1 MNSEDEKYVEY
12 LKRTTSELRRTRRR
26 LRALEARDTEP
37 VAVVA
42 MTCRYPGGVGSPEQ
56 LWELVRD
63 GRDGIGPFPVDRGW
77 DLDRLFHS
85 DPDHPGTSY
94 VREGG
99 FVYDAGDFDA
109 DLFGISPREAVA
121 MDPQQ
126 RLLLEASW
134 EAFERA
140 GLPLPAVRGSRTGVF
155 VGAAAHGYDAI
166 LAQAGQ
172 DAEGHSL
179 TGNSTSIVSGRI
191 AYTLGL
197 EGPAVTIDTAC
208 SSSSVAIHLAVQA
221 LRNGDC
227 ELALAGGV
235 TVMPTPAVFVGFSRQ
250 RGLAADGRCKPFA
263 AAADGTGWSEGV
275 GMLLLARLSDA
286 QKHGYPVLA
295 VIRGSA
301 VNQDGASNGLSAPHG
316 PSQVRVIRQALANA
330 RLTPEQVD
338 VVEAHGTGTTL
349 GDPIEAQALLATYG
363 QERETPLLLGSVK
376 SNLGH
381 TQAAAGVAGVIKM
394 VLAVRHG
401 VVPPTL
407 HVDAPSPHID
417 WTAGAVTL
425 ATEATPW
432 PATDRPRRAAVSSFG
447 VSGTNAHTIIE
458 QAPEPEPA
466 EDEPTSTPTARP
478 VVPVLLSARSADA
491 LAAQAGRWAA
501 WLAAAPDTRPLD
513 VAYASVVSRSV
524 LDHRAVV
531 AAAGPDDLLAALR
544 ALAAGEPAGTVHTGT
559 GTPRGQL
566 AVLFSGQGAQR
577 AGMGRELYAQFPV
590 FTAALDEVCSYLDRA
605 LPRPLKE
612 VLFDDGDLLDQTQF
626 TQAGLFAVEVA
637 LFRLVESFGLTPDL
651 VGGHSI
657 GEVTAAHVAGVLTL
671 EHAAALVA
679 ARGRLMQALPAGG
692 AMLAVAAPEADV
704 RATLTD
710 PDEPVDVAAVNGPAA
725 VVLSGTADAIDRLE
739 RLWRDRG
746 VRTRRLTVSHAFHS
760 PLMEP
765 VLARFRAVLERLTF
779 AAPTLPVVSNV
790 TGELAD
796 PDEIRT
802 ADYWVRHVREAV
814 RHADGVHALRA
825 AGADTFLEL
834 GPRAVLTPLT
844 ADILPGEPVRAVA
857 AQRGDRPE
865 VEALLAALA
874 ELHVHGHPVTWTDW
888 FAGTGANRVDLPTYA
903 FQRERY
909 WAGDGVARPA
919 VGLDGADG
927 ADGGFWAAV
936 ERGDLP
942 AVASELA
949 VQDDPDAVAALGP
962 AVPVLSSWRRARQ
975 RDAVLDGW
983 SYRVEWEAVRPAPAP
998 TLTGRWLVVAV
1009 DDPAPW
1015 AAPLAV
1021 AGADVDV
1028 LTVPADTDRADLAD
1042 LLRGHDEAG
1051 WRGVLCVLP
1060 GPDAPRPDAPAVP
1073 AGTALL
1079 LTLVQAL
1086 ADTGRAG
1093 RLWCVTR
1100 GAVSVGGGEP
1110 LTDPY
1115 AAAAWGLGRTV
1126 ALEQPDRWGGL
1137 VDLPAD
1143 ATPERVDADALRAVL
1158 ADGGHD
1164 EVAVRPHGTF
1174 GRRLV
1179 PAAVPAGP
1187 GWRPTG
1193 TVLVTGGTGAL
1204 GRQVTRWL
1212 LAAGATEVVL
1222 ASRRG
1227 PDAPGAADLAAELPG
1242 ARVVRCD
1249 VTDPA
1254 AVTALVA
1261 DLPALTA
1268 VVHTAGVVDDGIL
1281 DGLDLSRLAA
1291 VLDGKVRAARV
1302 LHDATADRRLDAFV
1316 LFSSLAGVIG
1326 SAGQGNYAAANAFL
1340 DAFAA
1345 WRRDLGL
1352 PATAIAWGAWSAD
1365 GMAAASAELTARL
1378 TRGGVNPL
1386 PAEPAAAAL
1395 GRIVGA
1401 AAPAVT
1407 VADVDWG
1414 RLAAVRGRPAPLLAG
1429 LPGVPT
1435 GPAVVAPAVV
1445 VGRSLPQLTEL
1456 VRTQAA
1462 LVLGHPAGRP
1472 LPDRTFRDLGF
1483 DSLTAVELRNR
1494 LAAETGMT
1502 LPATLVFDHP
1512 TVAELAAHLHG
1523 QADDHTG
1530 GAVVAADVDRHRE
1543 PVAIVAM
1550 SCRFPGGVASPEQ
1563 LWDLLAGGTDALS
1576 PMPEERGW
1584 NVAELY
1590 HPDPEHLGTSYV
1602 REGGFVDS
1610 AGEFDPAFFGISPR
1624 EALAMDPQQRLL
1636 LEASWEAFERARLD
1650 PAALRGSRTGVYVGT
1665 NGQDYGSLLL
1675 ASGDG
1680 DENYLATGVSAS
1692 VISGRLAYTFGLH
1705 GPAVTVDTACSASLV
1720 ALHLAAQALQ
1730 AGECDLALAGGA
1742 TVMAT
1747 PGIFVGFSRQRGLA
1761 ADGRCKPFAGA
1772 ADGTGWGEGVG
1783 LLVLQRLSDAR
1794 RDGNPVLAV
1803 VRGSAVNSDGAS
1815 NGLTAPNG
1823 PAQQRVIRQAL
1834 ANAGLA
1840 PDQVDA
1846 VEAHG
1851 TGTTLGDPIEAQAL
1865 IATYGQARD
1874 ADRPLWLGSV
1884 KSNLGH
1890 TQAAAGVA
1898 GVIKMVLALRHGVL
1912 PPTLH
1917 VDEPTPHVDWSA
1929 GTVALL
1935 TEARPWPDGDR
1946 PRRAGVSS
1954 FGISGTNV
1962 HTILEQAPPEETASD
1977 DDAGPAGE
1985 LPWALSGRSAAA
1997 LAARA
2002 RDLRAHLDAVP
2013 DAALPDLA
2021 WSLATTRSAHEHRAV
2036 VLAAGRDDLTA
2047 ALDALAEG
2055 RPAPDT
2061 VTRAPGT
2068 PGDVVF
2074 VFPGQGSQ
2082 WTGMAAEL
2090 LDTAPVFAEAFAA
2103 CAAALRPHVDWS
2115 LTDVVRG
2122 EPGAPSLDRVDV
2134 VQPTLFAVGVS
2145 LAALWR
2151 SYGVHPSAVVGHSQ
2165 GEIAAAYVAG
2175 GLSLDDAAA
2184 VVALR
2189 SRIIAGIAGDGGM
2202 VSVATTA
2209 DEVTA
2214 TISRWDGR
2222 VSLAAINGPTAVVVS
2237 GDSAALDELVAHYQG
2252 RDVRVRRVPVDYA
2265 SHSAHVEPLRE
2276 RLRELLAGLR
2286 PRTGEIRFRSTVT
2299 GEWTDTAGLDADYW
2313 YRNLRQ
2319 TVGFDAAVRDLAA
2332 TGHQT
2337 FVEVSAHPV
2346 LTMAMQE
2353 SVESAAAD
2361 PAAVTVTGTLRRD
2374 EGGLARFHRAV
2385 AEVYAGGAAV
2395 DWRPAFAGRP
2405 ARRLD
2410 LPTYPFQRQLYW
2422 PRPAAA
2428 ATAPAVAGTVEVDEV
2443 DARFWAAVEAE
2454 DPAAVG
2460 AELADVA
2467 EVSEDALTTLL
2478 PALAAWRR
2486 RHRDQATIDSWR
2498 YRDGWLPVAPDGSAA
2513 PTLTGAWWLVTADTD
2528 APADAAV
2535 GFVADA
2541 LRRHGATVVE
2551 IALTDAPDRDALTDR
2566 LRDTHRDTPP
2576 AGVVSLLPLDETPLP
2591 GHPHVP
2597 AGFAGTVTLTQALGD
2612 AGVRAPLWTLTRG
2625 AVATGPGDPLTH
2637 PTQQLAWGFGRIA
2650 ALEHPDRWGGLID
2663 LPDTPDDRT
2672 AVRLARVLAG
2682 VDGEDQVALRPTG
2695 AYGRRLRRA
2704 PLGDTPA
2711 PRDWRLTGTALVT
2724 GGTGALGGHVA
2735 RWLAANGVDHLV
2747 LLSRRGRCGDGV
2759 AELEAE
2765 LTASGARVTVAACDA
2780 ADRDALAAV
2789 LADVPVE
2796 HPLRTVVHTAAVLD
2810 DAVIG
2815 ALTLDQ
2821 LDHALAAKVT
2831 AAVNLHELT
2840 RDFDLDAFVLFSAM
2854 AGTVGSSGVGN
2865 YAPGNAYLNALA
2877 EHRRDL
2883 GLPATSIAWGAWGG
2897 GGMADGEF
2905 GRMLH
2910 RHGAPEMS
2918 PRLAI
2923 AALHQALAHDETFLT
2938 ISNIAWDRFRVAL
2951 TATRPAPLIAEIPEV
2966 RRLAAEREPEETTEV
2981 EPVGAFARM
2990 ASAQR
2995 RQALLDLVRDQAATV
3010 LKYDGGQAV
3019 DPHHAFRDLGFDSVT
3034 AVELRNRLGTA
3045 TGLRLPVTLV
3055 FDYPTA
3061 TVLARHLDEEL
3072 GGGAEAEAVA
3082 GPAPLA
3088 DDEPI
3093 AVVAM
3098 SCRFPGG
3105 VTDPERFWQLL
3116 HAGRDAVSDLP
3127 GDRGWDVD
3135 RLYDPDPYSA
3145 GTSYVRTG
3153 AFLYDVADF
3162 DAGFFGISPREAV
3175 AMDPQQRLLLETS
3188 WEAIERAGVDPG
3200 GLRGSRTGVFV
3211 GTNGQDYGALLMVS
3225 ADEVEGFASTGNA
3238 ASVVSGRVAYVLG
3251 LEGPAVSV
3259 DTACSS
3265 SLVALHL
3272 AAAAL
3277 QRGECD
3283 LALAGGVTVMSTPGL
3298 FVEFSRQRGLA
3309 ADGRCK
3315 AFAAAAD
3322 GTGWGEGVGMLLVER
3337 LSDARRNGHPV
3348 LAVLRGSAVN
3358 QDGAS
3363 NGLTAPNGPSQ
3374 QRVIRAALA
3383 AARLSPADVDVVEAH
3398 GTGTTLGDPIEAQ
3411 ALIATYGQGRADVEP
3426 LLLGSVKSNIGH
3438 TQAAA
3443 GVAGVIKMIL
3453 AMRAGVVPMT
3463 LHVDA
3468 PSPHID
3474 WSAGAVELV
3483 TENRPWPGRG
3493 SGRRAAVSSFGIS
3506 GTNAHVILELP
3517 DEPSTEAAATRPGL
3531 LDAAVTAWPVSA
3543 RTRGGLARQAQ
3554 RLARHLRADPAD
3566 PAAVAWSLVAT
3577 RSAFDQRA
3585 AVVGSS
3591 VEELLS
3597 GLDALASGT
3606 PAGNL
3611 VAGAVAGHGAGPVFV
3626 FPGQGAQSARMASGL
3641 VGRCVPFD
3649 AALAECQVALSP
3661 YLDVDLV
3668 AVLTGDDESWLGR
3681 VEVVQP
3687 VLWAVGIALAAVW
3700 RHVGVVPQAV
3710 VGHSQGEIGAA
3721 CVAGILS
3728 LDDAAKTVA
3737 LRSRALAVLR
3747 GTGTMASVDLSAD
3760 EVTAR
3765 LGGFDGVGVAAVNG
3779 PATVV
3784 VSGPPRAVAD
3794 LVESCQADGVR
3805 ARLIPVDYASHS
3817 AAVEEVAQRLRTELA
3832 GVTPQAGHTRLVSTL
3847 TGEWVD
3853 PVTMTAD
3860 YWYDNLRR
3868 TVRFDT
3874 AVRTAVGAGHTTFV
3888 EISPHPVLTMPVT
3901 AILDD
3906 TGTAGHTLS
3915 TLRRGEDDP
3924 TRLLTSLATAHSVG
3938 LPVDLT
3944 SVLAGTDTVALPTYA
3959 FEQQR
3964 FWLDPPAHR
3973 AQDVASA
3980 GLQDAG
3986 HPLLSAAVTFPDSE
4000 RLVFTGRLSVRT
4012 HPWLGEHRV
4021 MNAILLPGTAFVE
4034 LAAHAGEQAGAPVVE
4049 ELTLLAPL
4057 VLPELGSLQIQLTV
4071 GERDDTGRRPVQLH
4085 SRPYRD
4091 GSDEILADVAWT
4103 CHATGL
4109 LAPRGAEPPAF
4120 DLGVW
4125 PPPGATPVASDSFYA
4140 GLEATVFGYGPVFRG
4155 LRAAWTRG
4163 DEVFAEVAL
4172 PADHHAE
4179 AGRFGLHPAL
4189 LDGALQAMSIGGF
4202 LGRMGDGADA
4212 SVPRLPFAWTG
4223 VTLLAAGA
4231 TALRVRVAAAGDV
4244 GVTFQV
4250 ADATGAPVLHAD
4262 SLIMRRVT
4270 GDALGAARSGRHE
4283 SLFQVDWPVLPV
4295 TAGPSPAATGW
4306 VVLGDD
4312 LALNAA
4318 AEAAGARVRPDL
4330 APESFAELL
4339 AGGEPAPGTLIVPVG
4354 GTGDGAG
4361 PELAAQA
4368 RATTHRLLGTLQA
4381 WLADDRFADT
4391 RLVLVTRGAV
4401 ATGDPAEVDL
4411 RSAPAWGLVRT
4422 AQLEHP
4428 DRIHLVDLDADPAGA
4443 TLLAA
4448 AIGTGEPQLAVHAGQ
4463 VRAPRLARVP
4473 AGLEPRPGGV
4483 DPDGTVLITGGTGVL
4498 GRLLARHLAT
4508 THGMRHLL
4516 LAGRRGVTADGIDDL
4531 VAELAEAGT
4540 EVTVAACD
4548 AADPDA
4554 LAALL
4559 DGIPAAHPLTAVV
4572 HAAGVLDDGV
4582 LESLTPDRINAVGI
4596 PKIDAAWHLHRL
4608 AAGRDLGAF
4617 VLFSSAAA
4625 TLGSAGQANYGAAN
4639 AFLDALAAHRR
4650 AQGLP
4655 GISLAWGLWE
4665 QASGMTGHLADA
4677 DVRRM
4682 TEQGAAGLATEQAL
4696 HLFDAAWRLD
4706 AAAVVPM
4713 RLDVAALRGQ
4723 AESGVLAPLLRGL
4736 VRVPLR
4742 RSVDAGGAGTG
4753 GVPLAQRLAG
4763 LADPERRKVL
4773 LDVVRANVAAVLG
4786 HAGPEAVDPGRLF
4799 TDLGFDSLTA
4809 VDLRNRLN
4817 TLSGLRLPATLVFDY
4832 PTPHALAE
4840 KLAGEIAADAAPSTQ
4855 PLFQGIDAVES
4866 LLTTLALDPAT
4877 RDRFA
4882 TRMRDLLAKATD
4894 LAGPAEEPE
4903 RPDLDAASDDE
4914 IFDFIS
4920 KEFGIS

>member
-37 VAVVA
+37 VAIVA

-56 LWELVRD
+56 LWDLVRD
-63 GRDGIGPFPVDRGW
+63 GGDGIGPFPADRGW
-77 DLDRLFHS
+77 DLDRLFHP

-126 RLLLEASW
+126 RLLLEATW

-172 DAEGHSL
+172 DGEGHSL

-286 QKHGYPVLA
+286 QRHGYPVLA

-363 QERETPLLLGSVK
+363 QDRGDAPPVLLGSVK

-394 VLAVRHG
+394 VLALRHG

-407 HVDAPSPHID
+407 HVDRPSPHID
-417 WTAGAVTL
+417 WDAGAVAL

-432 PATDRPRRAAVSSFG
+432 PAVDRPRRAAVSSFG
-447 VSGTNAHTIIE
+447 VSGTNAHTILE

-466 EDEPTSTPTARP
+466 DDEPAPVDRP
-478 VVPVLLSARSADA
+478 VVPVLLSARSPEA

-501 WLAAAPDTRPLD
+501 WLDADPDARPLD
-513 VAYASVVSRSV
+513 VAYSSVVSRSV

-531 AAAGPDDLLAALR
+531 AAAGRDDLVAGLR
-544 ALAAGEPAGTVHTGT
+544 ALAAGEPAGTVVTGT

-577 AGMGRELYAQFPV
+577 AGMGRELYATFPV
-590 FTAALDEVCSYLDRA
+590 FAAALDEVCGHLDRA
-605 LPRPLKE
+605 LPRPLRE
-612 VLFDDGDLLDQTQF
+612 VLFAADGTDDAALLDETVF

-637 LFRLVESFGLTPDL
+637 LFRLVESFGVTPDL

-657 GEVTAAHVAGVLTL
+657 GEVTAAHVAGVLSL

-692 AMLAVAAPEADV
+692 AMLAVAATEDDV

-710 PDEPVDVAAVNGPAA
+710 PDAPIDVAAVNGPAA
-725 VVLSGTADAIDRLE
+725 VVLSGAADEIGRAQR
-739 RLWRDRG
+739 RWRDRG

-760 PLMEP
+760 PLMAP
-765 VLARFRAVLERLTF
+765 VLDRFRAVLDRLTF

-790 TGELAD
+790 TGDLAD

-802 ADYWVRHVREAV
+802 PEHWVRHVREAV
-814 RHADGVHALRA
+814 RHADGVRALRA
-825 AGADTFLEL
+825 TGVDTFLEI

-844 ADILPGEPVRAVA
+844 ADILPDEPVRAVA
-857 AQRGDRPE
+857 VQRGDRAEP
-865 VEALLAALA
+865 EALLAALA
-874 ELHVHGHPVTWTDW
+874 DLHVHGHPVAWPTW
-888 FAGTGANRVDLPTYA
+888 FTGAGARRTDLPTYA
-903 FQRERY
+903 FHRHRY
-909 WAGDGVARPA
+909 WAGDGGVPPA
-919 VGLDGADG
+919 PPAEGVDGD
-927 ADGGFWAAV
+927 FWAAV

-942 AVASELA
+942 AVASHLA
-949 VQDDPDAVAALGP
+949 VQDDPEAVAALAP
-962 AVPVLSSWRRARQ
+962 AVPVLSSWRRARH
-975 RDAVLDGW
+975 RDATLDGW
-983 SYRVEWEAVRPAPAP
+983 SYRVVWEPVHPTPALA
-998 TLTGRWLVVAV
+998 LTGRWLVVAL

-1015 AAPLAV
+1015 AAPLAR
-1021 AGADVDV
+1021 AGADVDL
-1028 LTVPADTDRADLAD
+1028 LTVPADADRAALAD
-1042 LLRGHDEAG
+1042 LLRDHPEPG

-1060 GPDAPRPDAPAVP
+1060 APDAPRPDAPAVP

-1079 LTLVQAL
+1079 LTLTQAL
-1086 ADTGRAG
+1086 ADTGRSG
-1093 RLWCVTR
+1093 RLWCLTR

-1115 AAAAWGLGRTV
+1115 AAAAWGLGRVV

-1137 VDLPAD
+1137 VDLPAGD
-1143 ATPERVDADALRAVL
+1143 TPDRASADALLAVL

-1164 EVAVRPHGTF
+1164 EVAVRAHGAF

-1179 PAAVPAGP
+1179 PAAPPAGP

-1204 GRQVTRWL
+1204 GRQVCRWL
-1212 LAAGATEVVL
+1212 LDAGATDVVL

-1227 PDAPGAADLAAELPG
+1227 PDAPGVADLVAELPG
-1242 ARVVRCD
+1242 ARAVRCD
-1249 VTDPA
+1249 VTDTA
-1254 AVTALVA
+1254 AVAALVA

-1268 VVHTAGVVDDGIL
+1268 VVHAAGTVDDGIL
-1281 DGLDLSRLAA
+1281 DGLDLPRTQA
-1291 VLDGKVRAARV
+1291 VLDAKVRAARA
-1302 LHDATADRRLDAFV
+1302 LHDATAGRDLDAFV

-1326 SAGQGNYAAANAFL
+1326 SAGQGNYAAANAFV
-1340 DAFAA
+1340 DAFAT
-1345 WRRDLGL
+1345 WRHDLGL
-1352 PATAIAWGAWSAD
+1352 PATAVAWGAWAAE
-1365 GMAAASAELTARL
+1365 GMAAASADLTARL
-1378 TRGGVNPL
+1378 VRGGVHPL
-1386 PAEPAAAAL
+1386 PAEQAAAAL
-1395 GRIVGA
+1395 GRVVGA
-1401 AAPAVT
+1401 GPAVT

-1414 RLAAVRGRPAPLLAG
+1414 RLAATRGRPAPLLSG
-1429 LPGVPT
+1429 LPGVPA
-1435 GPAVVAPAVV
+1435 GPAVVTPAVV

-1456 VRTQAA
+1456 VRAQVA

-1494 LAAETGMT
+1494 LAAETGAT

-1523 QADDHTG
+1523 LTADPTG

-1550 SCRFPGGVASPEQ
+1550 SCRFPGGVATPEQ
-1563 LWDLLAGGTDALS
+1563 LWELVAGGTDALS
-1576 PMPEERGW
+1576 PMPQERGW

-1602 REGGFVDS
+1602 REGGFLTG

-1624 EALAMDPQQRLL
+1624 EAVAMDPQQRLL
-1636 LEASWEAFERARLD
+1636 LETAWEAFERARLD
-1650 PAALRGSRTGVYVGT
+1650 PAGLRGSRTGVYVGT

-1675 ASGDG
+1675 AAGDG

-1865 IATYGQARD
+1865 IATYGRDRD

-1898 GVIKMVLALRHGVL
+1898 GVIKMVLAMRAGVL

-1917 VDEPTPHVDWSA
+1917 VDQPTPHVDWSA

-1935 TEARPWPDGDR
+1935 TEARPWPAGDR
-1946 PRRAGVSS
+1946 PRRAAVSS

-1962 HTILEQAPPEETASD
+1962 HTVLEQAPPEEPAPR
-1977 DDAGPAGE
+1977 DAVPAGE
-1985 LPWALSGRSAAA
+1985 LPWTLSGRGTAA

-2021 WSLATTRSAHEHRAV
+2021 WSLATTRTAHEHRAV
-2036 VLAAGRDDLTA
+2036 VLAAGRDDLAA
-2047 ALDALAEG
+2047 ALDALAAG
-2055 RPAPDT
+2055 RPAPHT

-2068 PGDVVF
+2068 GGDVVF

-2082 WTGMAAEL
+2082 WVGMAADL
-2090 LDTAPVFAEAFAA
+2090 LATAPVFAETLTA
-2103 CAAALRPHVDWS
+2103 CAQALRPYVDWS
-2115 LTDVVRG
+2115 LLDVIRG
-2122 EPGAPSLDRVDV
+2122 APDAPSLERVDV

-2189 SRIIAGIAGDGGM
+2189 SRVIAELAGDGGM

-2209 DEVTA
+2209 DEA
-2214 TISRWDGR
+2214 TETIGRWDGR
-2222 VSLAAINGPTAVVVS
+2222 VALAAVNGPTSVVVS
-2237 GDSAALDELVAHYQG
+2237 GDAVALDELIAHYQG

-2276 RLRELLAGLR
+2276 RLRDLLAGLR
-2286 PRTGEIRFRSTVT
+2286 PRTGDIRFRSTVT
-2299 GEWTDTAGLDADYW
+2299 GDWTDTAGLDADYW

-2319 TVGFDAAVRDLAA
+2319 TVGFDAAIRDLAA

-2353 SVESAAAD
+2353 SVEAAAAD
-2361 PAAVTVTGTLRRD
+2361 PTAVTVTGTLRRD
-2374 EGGLARFHRAV
+2374 EGDLARFHRAL
-2385 AEVYAGGAAV
+2385 AEAYAGGVAV
-2395 DWRPAFAGRP
+2395 DWRPAFAGR
-2405 ARRLD
+2405 AAHRLD

-2422 PRPAAA
+2422 PRPAAVPVA
-2428 ATAPAVAGTVEVDEV
+2428 AAPAEPDEV

-2460 AELADVA
+2460 AELADTADVPA
-2467 EVSEDALTTLL
+2467 DALAALL

-2486 RHRDQATIDSWR
+2486 RHRDQATVDSWR
-2498 YRDGWLPVAPDGSAA
+2498 YRDGWLPVAPDVVDR
-2513 PTLTGAWWLVTADTD
+2513 PTLDGDWWLVTGPGDVGV
-2528 APADAAV
+2528 DAADV
-2535 GFVADA
+2535 VADA
-2541 LRRHGATVVE
+2541 LRRHGATVVPL
-2551 IALTDAPDRDALTDR
+2551 ALTGERTDRDALTAR
-2566 LRDTHRDTPP
+2566 LRDRHADAPP
-2576 AGVVSLLPLDETPLP
+2576 AAVVSLLALDETPLP
-2591 GHPHVP
+2591 AHRHVP
-2597 AGFAGTVTLTQALGD
+2597 AGYAGTVTLTQALGD
-2612 AGVRAPLWTLTRG
+2612 AGIRAPLWTLTRG
-2625 AVATGPGDPLTH
+2625 AVSTGPTDPLPH

-2650 ALEHPDRWGGLID
+2650 ALEHPDRWGGLVD
-2663 LPDTPDDRT
+2663 LPDTVDDRT
-2672 AVRLARVLAG
+2672 ASRLARVLAG
-2682 VDGEDQVALRPTG
+2682 ADGEDQVALRPTG
-2695 AYGRRLRRA
+2695 AYGRRLLRA

-2711 PRDWRLTGTALVT
+2711 PRDWRPTGTALVT

-2735 RWLAANGVDHLV
+2735 RWLAANGADHLV
-2747 LLSRRGRCGDGV
+2747 LLSRRGRDGDGV
-2759 AELEAE
+2759 DELEAE
-2765 LTASGARVTVAACDA
+2765 LTALGARVTVAACDA

-2789 LADVPVE
+2789 LAGLPAE
-2796 HPLRTVVHTAAVLD
+2796 HPLTTVVHTAAVLD

-2821 LDHALAAKVT
+2821 IDHALGAKVT

-2840 RDFDLDAFVLFSAM
+2840 RDHDLDAFVLFSAM

-2877 EHRRDL
+2877 EHRRGL

-2910 RHGAPEMS
+2910 RHGAPEMH

-2923 AALHQALAHDETFLT
+2923 AALHQALAHDETYLT
-2938 ISNIAWDRFRVAL
+2938 VSNIAWDRFRVAL
-2951 TATRPAPLIAEIPEV
+2951 TATRPAPLIAEIPEA
-2966 RRLAAEREPEETTEV
+2966 RQLAADREPDETAEAA
-2981 EPVGAFARM
+2981 PAGAFARM
-2990 ASAQR
+2990 ASDER
-2995 RQALLDLVRDQAATV
+2995 REALLDLVRDQAATV
-3010 LKYDGGQAV
+3010 LKYAGGEAV

-3034 AVELRNRLGTA
+3034 AVELRNRLATA

-3061 TVLARHLDEEL
+3061 TVLARHLHTEL
-3072 GGGAEAEAVA
+3072 GGVAEA
-3082 GPAPLA
+3082 GPAAGPTPLA
-3088 DDEPI
+3088 DDEPVAI
-3093 AVVAM
+3093 VAM

-3127 GDRGWDVD
+3127 GDRGWDLD
-3135 RLYDPDPYSA
+3135 GLYDPDPYSA

-3283 LALAGGVTVMSTPGL
+3283 LALAGGVTVMATPGL

-3309 ADGRCK
+3309 PDGRCK

-3322 GTGWGEGVGMLLVER
+3322 GTGWGEGAGMLLVER
-3337 LSDARRNGHPV
+3337 LSDARRNGHPI

-3411 ALIATYGQGRADVEP
+3411 ALIATYGQDRADVEP

-3443 GVAGVIKMIL
+3443 GVAGVIKMVL
-3453 AMRAGVVPMT
+3453 AMRAGVVPPT

-3483 TENRPWPGRG
+3483 TENRAWPAAGP
-3493 SGRRAAVSSFGIS
+3493 RRAAVSSFGIS

-3517 DEPSTEAAATRPGL
+3517 DATPAGADTARPGLPAGADDARPGL
-3531 LDAAVTAWPVSA
+3531 LDGALAWPVSA
-3543 RTRGGLARQAQ
+3543 RTRDGVARQAG
-3554 RLARHLRADPAD
+3554 RLARHLRGTPAD
-3566 PAAVAWSLVAT
+3566 PAVIAWSLATT
-3577 RSAFDQRA
+3577 RSAFDHRA

-3591 VEELLS
+3591 AEDLLS
-3597 GLDALASGT
+3597 GLDALAAGT
-3606 PAGNL
+3606 PSPAVVTGT
-3611 VAGAVAGHGAGPVFV
+3611 VAGRGAGPVFV
-3626 FPGQGAQSARMASGL
+3626 FPGQGAQSARMAAGL
-3641 VGRCVPFD
+3641 VGRTPVFD
-3649 AALAECQVALSP
+3649 AALADCQAALAP
-3661 YLDVDLV
+3661 FLDVDLPS
-3668 AVLTGDDESWLGR
+3668 VLTGDDESWLDR

-3687 VLWAVGIALAAVW
+3687 VLWAVGVGLAAVW
-3700 RHVGVVPQAV
+3700 RHVGVTPQV
-3710 VGHSQGEIGAA
+3710 VIGHSQGEIGAA

-3728 LDDAAKTVA
+3728 LEDAAKTVA
-3737 LRSRALAVLR
+3737 LRSRALVALR
-3747 GTGTMASVDLSAD
+3747 GTGTMASVDLPAD

-3765 LGGFDGVGVAAVNG
+3765 LEADRASGGAVGPDAVAPVDTDGAGRFSGVGVAAVNG
-3779 PATVV
+3779 PSTVV
-3784 VSGPPRAVAD
+3784 VSGPPQAVAD
-3794 LVESCQADGVR
+3794 FVDACQADGVR

-3817 AAVEEVAQRLRTELA
+3817 SAVEEVAQRLRGDLA
-3832 GVTPQAGHTRLVSTL
+3832 DVAPQQGHTRLVSTL
-3847 TGEWVD
+3847 TGDWVD
-3853 PVTMTAD
+3853 PSTMTAD
-3860 YWYDNLRR
+3860 YWYDNLRQ

-3874 AVRTAVGAGHTTFV
+3874 AVRTAIGAGHSTFV
-3888 EISPHPVLTMPVT
+3888 EISPHPVLAMPVT

-3906 TGTAGHTLS
+3906 TATTGHVLS
-3915 TLRRGEDDP
+3915 TLRRGDDDP
-3924 TRLLTSLATAHSVG
+3924 TRLLTNLATAHTVG

-3944 SVLAGTDTVALPTYA
+3944 RVLPETDTVGLPTYA
-3959 FEQQR
+3959 F
-3964 FWLDPPAHR
+3964 DR
-3973 AQDVASA
+3973 ARYWPRTRTV
-3980 GLQDAG
+3980 DA
-3986 HPLLSAAVTFPDSE
+3986 
-4000 RLVFTGRLSVRT
+4000 
-4012 HPWLGEHRV
+4012 
-4021 MNAILLPGTAFVE
+4021 
-4034 LAAHAGEQAGAPVVE
+4034 
-4049 ELTLLAPL
+4049 
-4057 VLPELGSLQIQLTV
+4057 
-4071 GERDDTGRRPVQLH
+4071 
-4085 SRPYRD
+4085 
-4091 GSDEILADVAWT
+4091 ADVPT
-4103 CHATGL
+4103 
-4109 LAPRGAEPPAF
+4109 
-4120 DLGVW
+4120 
-4125 PPPGATPVASDSFYA
+4125 
-4140 GLEATVFGYGPVFRG
+4140 
-4155 LRAAWTRG
+4155 
-4163 DEVFAEVAL
+4163 
-4172 PADHHAE
+4172 
-4179 AGRFGLHPAL
+4179 
-4189 LDGALQAMSIGGF
+4189 
-4202 LGRMGDGADA
+4202 GADA
-4212 SVPRLPFAWTG
+4212 AFWAAVDNEDLAALADLTAQDATESLDRLGAALPLLADWRRRQRDRSILDDLRYRAVWQPYAGDPVAFLTGAWWVVADPDGVAEAETAVAELTRRGADARLVLLPEDATDRAAVAARLTAAGAGPVDGVLSLLALADTPVDAPVPPFLARSLALLQALGDLDVPAPLWCVTRGAAGTTRDGGVGRAEQALLWGLGRVAALEHPQRWGGLVDVPATLDDHGWDLLCAALSGPDGEDQLAVDG
-4223 VTLLAAGA
+4223 VTLL
-4231 TALRVRVAAAGDV
+4231 VRR
-4244 GVTFQV
+4244 
-4250 ADATGAPVLHAD
+4250 L
-4262 SLIMRRVT
+4262 
-4270 GDALGAARSGRHE
+4270 
-4283 SLFQVDWPVLPV
+4283 
-4295 TAGPSPAATGW
+4295 
-4306 VVLGDD
+4306 
-4312 LALNAA
+4312 
-4318 AEAAGARVRPDL
+4318 VR
-4330 APESFAELL
+4330 
-4339 AGGEPAPGTLIVPVG
+4339 APGG
-4354 GTGDGAG
+4354 G
-4361 PELAAQA
+4361 
-4368 RATTHRLLGTLQA
+4368 
-4381 WLADDRFADT
+4381 
-4391 RLVLVTRGAV
+4391 
-4401 ATGDPAEVDL
+4401 
-4411 RSAPAWGLVRT
+4411 
-4422 AQLEHP
+4422 
-4428 DRIHLVDLDADPAGA
+4428 ADPADGHPGT
-4443 TLLAA
+4443 TL
-4448 AIGTGEPQLAVHAGQ
+4448 V
-4463 VRAPRLARVP
+4463 
-4473 AGLEPRPGGV
+4473 
-4483 DPDGTVLITGGTGVL
+4483 TGGTGAL
-4498 GRLLARHLAT
+4498 GGQVARWFADRGAT
-4508 THGMRHLL
+4508 HLL
-4516 LAGRRGVTADGIDDL
+4516 LVSRRGADAPGAADL
-4531 VAELAEAGT
+4531 VRDLTDRGAR
-4540 EVTVAACD
+4540 VTVAACD
-4548 AADPDA
+4548 VADRAA
-4554 LAALL
+4554 LAKLL
-4559 DGIPAAHPLTAVV
+4559 DDVPADAPLTTVV

-4582 LESLTPDRINAVGI
+4582 LDGLTADRIADVLR
-4596 PKIDAAWHLHRL
+4596 PKALGALHLHEL
-4608 AAGRDLGAF
+4608 TAEKDLRAF
-4617 VLFSSAAA
+4617 VLFSALPGQ
-4625 TLGSAGQANYGAAN
+4625 LGAAGQGSYAAAN
-4639 AFLDALAAHRR
+4639 AYLDALAEQRHR
-4650 AQGLP
+4650 QGLP
-4655 GISLAWGLWE
+4655 ATSVAWGPW
-4665 QASGMTGHLADA
+4665 ATGGMADA
-4677 DVRRM
+4677 DPAVAERRRRSGV
-4682 TEQGAAGLATEQAL
+4682 T
-4696 HLFDAAWRLD
+4696 RLD
-4706 AAAVVPM
+4706 ADLALTALAGCLTGREPVTLIAGVDWARYVPGFTAVRPSPLLTGIPEARRAAAERAEEGGPTADS
-4713 RLDVAALRGQ
+4713 LAALLAGQTDAERRRTVLDLVRGQ
-4723 AESGVLAPLLRGL
+4723 A
-4736 VRVPLR
+4736 
-4742 RSVDAGGAGTG
+4742 
-4753 GVPLAQRLAG
+4753 
-4763 LADPERRKVL
+4763 
-4773 LDVVRANVAAVLG
+4773 AAVLG
-4786 HAGPEAVDPGRLF
+4786 HASDAAVEPDRAF
-4799 TDLGFDSLTA
+4799 RDLGFDSLTA
-4809 VDLRNRLN
+4809 VELRNRL
-4817 TLSGLRLPATLVFDY
+4817 TAATGVRLPATVVFDY
-4832 PTPHALAE
+4832 PTAALLAEYVRAAVVDGGVAAATPVFGELERLEAALA
-4840 KLAGEIAADAAPSTQ
+4840 GAAP
-4855 PLFQGIDAVES
+4855 
-4866 LLTTLALDPAT
+4866 
-4877 RDRFA
+4877 DRGA
-4882 TRMRDLLAKATD
+4882 RLRITERLRTLLASLNEVDAPADGDGVAGKLQDAT
-4894 LAGPAEEPE
+4894 
-4903 RPDLDAASDDE
+4903 PDE
-4914 IFDFIS
+4914 VFDFIDRELGVS
-4920 KEFGIS
+4920 

>member
-1 MNSEDEKYVEY
+1 MTAGRDDIGTPSEGRTTVNSEDEKYVEY

-63 GRDGIGPFPVDRGW
+63 GRDGIGPFPADRGW

-466 EDEPTSTPTARP
+466 EDEPAPAPTARP

-590 FTAALDEVCSYLDRA
+590 FAAALDEVCAYLDRA

-725 VVLSGTADAIDRLE
+725 VVLSGTADAVDRLE
-739 RLWRDRG
+739 QLWRDRG

-874 ELHVHGHPVTWTDW
+874 ELHVHGHPVTWAGW
-888 FAGTGANRVDLPTYA
+888 FAGTGARRVDLPTYA

-909 WAGDGVARPA
+909 WAGDGVSRPV
-919 VGLDGADG
+919 VGLDGGVG
-927 ADGGFWAAV
+927 ADGDFWAAV

-1028 LTVPADTDRADLAD
+1028 LAVPADTDRGDLAD

-1110 LTDPY
+1110 LVDPY

-1281 DGLDLSRLAA
+1281 DGLDLTRLAA

-1316 LFSSLAGVIG
+1316 MFSSLAGVIG

-1345 WRRDLGL
+1345 WRRDRGL

-1563 LWDLLAGGTDALS
+1563 LWDLVAGGTDALS

-1935 TEARPWPDGDR
+1935 TEARPWPAGDR

-1962 HTILEQAPPEETASD
+1962 HTILEQAPPEETAPD
-1977 DDAGPAGE
+1977 DDAAPAGE

-2036 VLAAGRDDLTA
+2036 VLAADRDGLTA
-2047 ALDALAEG
+2047 ALGALADG

-2090 LDTAPVFAEAFAA
+2090 LDTAPVFAETFAA

-2122 EPGAPSLDRVDV
+2122 VPGAPSLERVDV
-2134 VQPTLFAVGVS
+2134 VQPALFAVGVS

-2151 SYGVHPSAVVGHSQ
+2151 SYAVHPSAVVGHSQ

-2395 DWRPAFAGRP
+2395 DWRPAFAGRST
-2405 ARRLD
+2405 RRLD

-2428 ATAPAVAGTVEVDEV
+2428 ATAGTTAGTVEVDEV

-2467 EVSEDALTTLL
+2467 EVSEDALTALL

-2498 YRDGWLPVAPDGSAA
+2498 YRDSWLPVAPDGSAA
-2513 PTLTGAWWLVTADTD
+2513 PTLTGAWWLVTAAGADAD

-2551 IALTDAPDRDALTDR
+2551 IALTGAPDRNALTDR

-2576 AGVVSLLPLDETPLP
+2576 AGVVSLLALDETPLP

-2625 AVATGPGDPLTH
+2625 AVTTGPGDPLTH

-2650 ALEHPDRWGGLID
+2650 ALEHPDRWGGLVD

-2672 AVRLARVLAG
+2672 AVQLARVLAG
-2682 VDGEDQVALRPTG
+2682 ADGEDQVALRPTG

-2704 PLGDTPA
+2704 PLGDIPA
-2711 PRDWRLTGTALVT
+2711 PRDWRPTGTALVT

-2747 LLSRRGRCGDGV
+2747 LLSRRGRSGDGV

-2765 LTASGARVTVAACDA
+2765 LTASDARVTVAACDA

-2789 LADVPVE
+2789 LADVPAE
-2796 HPLRTVVHTAAVLD
+2796 HPLRIVVHTAAVLD

-2840 RDFDLDAFVLFSAM
+2840 RDLDLDAFVLFSAM

-2910 RHGAPEMS
+2910 RHGAPEMP

-3072 GGGAEAEAVA
+3072 GGGAETEAVA

-3483 TENRPWPGRG
+3483 TENRPWPGSG

-3517 DEPSTEAAATRPGL
+3517 DEASTEPDAVRPGL

-3543 RTRGGLARQAQ
+3543 RTRDGLARQAQ
-3554 RLARHLRADPAD
+3554 RLSRHLRSDPAD
-3566 PAAVAWSLVAT
+3566 PAVVAWSLATT

-3585 AVVGSS
+3585 VVLGSS
-3591 VEELLS
+3591 AEELLS
-3597 GLDALASGT
+3597 GLDALASGA

-3649 AALAECQVALSP
+3649 AALGECQVALSP

-3668 AVLTGDDESWLGR
+3668 SVLTGDDESWLGR

-3687 VLWAVGIALAAVW
+3687 VLWAVGVALAAVW

-3737 LRSRALAVLR
+3737 LRSRALSALR

-3765 LGGFDGVGVAAVNG
+3765 LGGFAGVGVAAVNG

-3784 VSGPPRAVAD
+3784 VSGPPQAVAD

-3853 PVTMTAD
+3853 PATMTAD
-3860 YWYDNLRR
+3860 YWYDNLRQ

-3906 TGTAGHTLS
+3906 LGAAGHTLS

-3924 TRLLTSLATAHSVG
+3924 TRLLTNLATAHSVG

-3944 SVLAGTDTVALPTYA
+3944 TVLAGTDTVALPTYA
-3959 FEQQR
+3959 FDRARYWPRASLDAPAAGESPTGVDAA
-3964 FWLDPPAHR
+3964 FWAAVDNEDLAALADLTAADAAESLDRLGA
-3973 AQDVASA
+3973 A
-3980 GLQDAG
+3980 L
-3986 HPLLSAAVTFPDSE
+3986 PLLADWRRRQRDRSTLDDLRYRAVWQPYGGIPVGFLTGVWWVVADEAGAAEAETAVAELTRRGADA
-4000 RLVFTGRLSVRT
+4000 RLVL
-4012 HPWLGEHRV
+4012 
-4021 MNAILLPGTAFVE
+4021 
-4034 LAAHAGEQAGAPVVE
+4034 
-4049 ELTLLAPL
+4049 
-4057 VLPELGSLQIQLTV
+4057 
-4071 GERDDTGRRPVQLH
+4071 
-4085 SRPYRD
+4085 
-4091 GSDEILADVAWT
+4091 
-4103 CHATGL
+4103 
-4109 LAPRGAEPPAF
+4109 
-4120 DLGVW
+4120 
-4125 PPPGATPVASDSFYA
+4125 
-4140 GLEATVFGYGPVFRG
+4140 
-4155 LRAAWTRG
+4155 
-4163 DEVFAEVAL
+4163 L
-4172 PADHHAE
+4172 PADDTDRAAVAARLTAAGPDPADRVLSLLALADGPVDATE
-4179 AGRFGLHPAL
+4179 PVPPFLARSLALIQALGDLDVAAPLWCVTRGAAGTTRDGGAGRPEQAL
-4189 LDGALQAMSIGGF
+4189 LWG
-4202 LGRMGDGADA
+4202 LGRVVALEHPERWGGLVDVPATLDDHGWDLLCAALTGPDGEDQLAVD
-4212 SVPRLPFAWTG
+4212 G
-4223 VTLLAAGA
+4223 VTLL
-4231 TALRVRVAAAGDV
+4231 VR
-4244 GVTFQV
+4244 
-4250 ADATGAPVLHAD
+4250 
-4262 SLIMRRVT
+4262 
-4270 GDALGAARSGRHE
+4270 
-4283 SLFQVDWPVLPV
+4283 
-4295 TAGPSPAATGW
+4295 
-4306 VVLGDD
+4306 
-4312 LALNAA
+4312 
-4318 AEAAGARVRPDL
+4318 
-4330 APESFAELL
+4330 
-4339 AGGEPAPGTLIVPVG
+4339 
-4354 GTGDGAG
+4354 
-4361 PELAAQA
+4361 
-4368 RATTHRLLGTLQA
+4368 RL
-4381 WLADDRFADT
+4381 
-4391 RLVLVTRGAV
+4391 
-4401 ATGDPAEVDL
+4401 
-4411 RSAPAWGLVRT
+4411 
-4422 AQLEHP
+4422 
-4428 DRIHLVDLDADPAGA
+4428 
-4443 TLLAA
+4443 
-4448 AIGTGEPQLAVHAGQ
+4448 
-4463 VRAPRLARVP
+4463 VRAPGGGTDPELDH
-4473 AGLEPRPGGV
+4473 AGTTLV
-4483 DPDGTVLITGGTGVL
+4483 TGGTGAL
-4498 GRLLARHLAT
+4498 GGQVARWLADRGATHL
-4508 THGMRHLL
+4508 MLVS
-4516 LAGRRGVTADGIDDL
+4516 RRGADAPGAADL
-4531 VAELAEAGT
+4531 VRDLTDRGAR
-4540 EVTVAACD
+4540 VTVAACD
-4548 AADPDA
+4548 VADRAA
-4554 LAALL
+4554 LAKLL
-4559 DGIPAAHPLTAVV
+4559 DEVPADAPLTGVV
-4572 HAAGVLDDGV
+4572 HTAGILDDGV
-4582 LESLTPDRINAVGI
+4582 LDGLTADRIADVLR
-4596 PKIDAAWHLHRL
+4596 PKVLGALHLHEL
-4608 AAGRDLGAF
+4608 TADRDLRAF
-4617 VLFSSAAA
+4617 VLFSALPGQ
-4625 TLGSAGQANYGAAN
+4625 LGAAGQGSYAAAN
-4639 AFLDALAAHRR
+4639 AYLDALAEQRHRR
-4650 AQGLP
+4650 GLP
-4655 GISLAWGLWE
+4655 ATSVAWGPW
-4665 QASGMTGHLADA
+4665 ATGGMADA
-4677 DVRRM
+4677 DPAVAERRRRS
-4682 TEQGAAGLATEQAL
+4682 GVA
-4696 HLFDAAWRLD
+4696 RLD
-4706 AAAVVPM
+4706 SDLALTALAGCLARREPVTVVAGIDWARYVPGFTAVRPSPLLTGIPEAL
-4713 RLDVAALRGQ
+4713 RATAERADDAGPSAESLAALLAGQSEAERRKTLLDLVRGQ
-4723 AESGVLAPLLRGL
+4723 A
-4736 VRVPLR
+4736 
-4742 RSVDAGGAGTG
+4742 
-4753 GVPLAQRLAG
+4753 
-4763 LADPERRKVL
+4763 
-4773 LDVVRANVAAVLG
+4773 AAVLG
-4786 HAGPEAVDPGRLF
+4786 HASDTAVEPDRAF
-4799 TDLGFDSLTA
+4799 RDLGFDSLTA
-4809 VDLRNRLN
+4809 VELRNRL
-4817 TLSGLRLPATLVFDY
+4817 TAATGVRLPATVVFDY
-4832 PTPHALAE
+4832 PTAAL
-4840 KLAGEIAADAAPSTQ
+4840 LADYVRAAVVDGGVAAAAPVFGE
-4855 PLFQGIDAVES
+4855 LERLEA
-4866 LLTTLALDPAT
+4866 ALSGAAP
-4877 RDRFA
+4877 DRGA
-4882 TRMRDLLAKATD
+4882 RLRITERLRTLLASLNEVDAPADGDGVADKLQDAT
-4894 LAGPAEEPE
+4894 
-4903 RPDLDAASDDE
+4903 PDE
-4914 IFDFIS
+4914 VFDFIDRELGVS
-4920 KEFGIS
+4920 